1 MIIDC
6 CAQQRTYEKFF
17 GLMGQRFCQ
26 VRVIMSSFWYHHQTT
41 VPTQVTRTYA
51 EPFQNIFV
59 DTYNTVHR

>member
-26 VRVIMSSFWYHHQTT
+26 VNK
-41 VPTQVTRTYA
+41 TYQ
-51 EPFQNIFV
+51 EPFMKIFV
-59 DTYNTVHR
+59 DTYNTVHRLETGKLR